1 MKLVRLTMT
10 NFGKWQDKHIDFQ
23 KDLTLVYGNNEAGKT
38 TLHHFIQT
46 MLFGFPKRRKSFRDY
61 EPRQGGLF
69 GGSLTIEVTNYG
81 EIRIERYK
89 SINRG
94 KAQVTLADGQEI
106 TEEELMALL
115 SPLTAELFSEVFSL
129 QQEQLRELKYLTEE
143 KLQELLLAVG
153 MTGSKKIVTV
163 KSTLNKQEQ
172 ALYKPTGRLP
182 LINLKLKEYETIR
195 SQVIKKTQMERQ
207 YQQQRQ
213 DLATKEQVLQ
223 DSQAKLSELKSE
235 EQLIAQQITAFP
247 LWQERQHLQKQLG
260 KDGFS
265 DIDEVSKLYQDYQ
278 FVKKEEENYLVKQ
291 KNELERSQATPAY
304 LFYLENQVGIEKL
317 TSQQNR
323 MEQNRQQIKW
333 LETRVS
339 QRENETEQL
348 LAELPELAIQGRY
361 FPELLE
367 QEQLKVLAQ
376 QEDSCHFNL
385 QQQERH
391 FDQVL
396 SEIEEEA
403 GRSKKV
409 TEKNSQQR
417 LGQLFGIGAAVFLL
431 IGLSCL
437 FLKLFL
443 IGGLSVLA
451 SFVLLLLKGKGKAQ
465 LSPEKAT
472 SLNEKEGL
480 LENIAEEIEK
490 IQRELKSLQE
500 QKQRLAETYQ
510 FKLEQSVS
518 QWLLEL
524 PQRGQLVR
532 VVEEL
537 ASLKG
542 ELTEGQ
548 RELNSYRQEFSF
560 MKEWLPIATSSDE
573 ELLTALTN
581 FVAEMSQR
589 SLALNQAG
597 QSLTTWQEPLA
608 ELAKRRETLTVRL
621 YSFLPAGVTHS
632 MDNVQRLLFENQ
644 QRSHQA
650 AELAKLSLQVDQL
663 FNDQQDYQL
672 ATLVTIKGK
681 LKEEIPDLIR
691 KQQEQS
697 RAIEKLRFLIQ
708 QQESDGTLRELY
720 QTEANLETELREL
733 INQWYDNRL
742 GDEILQAT
750 LDQLAKSQLPDLL
763 RTTTAFFK
771 LLTAERFVEVSY
783 EGDELLLKDQ
793 QGLDYEVKELSTGS
807 RDQLYMATRL
817 GFIQLHSQESL
828 SPVIIDDGWLHY
840 DSQRKQQLFR
850 LLKQLSCDNQIIC
863 LSSDSELLAFMED
876 ENEGII
882 VL

>member
-10 NFGKWQDKHIDFQ
+10 NFGKWQDKSIEFR

-69 GGSLTIEVTNYG
+69 GGSLTIEVANYG

-182 LINLKLKEYETIR
+182 LINLKLKEYEMIR

-213 DLATKEQVLQ
+213 DLATKEEVLQ
-223 DSQAKLSELKSE
+223 NSQAKLSELKRE

-260 KDGFS
+260 KEGFS
-265 DIDEVSKLYQDYQ
+265 EIDEVSKLYQDYQ

-304 LFYLENQVGIEKL
+304 LFYLENQVGIENL

-348 LAELPELAIQGRY
+348 LAELPELVIQGRY

-403 GRSKKV
+403 GSSKKV
-409 TEKNSQQR
+409 TEKNSQQPP
-417 LGQLFGIGAAVFLL
+417 GQLFGIGAAVLLL

-451 SFVLLLLKGKGKAQ
+451 SFVLLLLKSKGKAQ
-465 LSPEKAT
+465 LVPEKVT
-472 SLNEKEGL
+472 SLREKEGL

-490 IQRELKSLQE
+490 IQRELKSLHG
-500 QKQRLAETYQ
+500 QKQAVAETYQ

-542 ELTEGQ
+542 ELSEGQ

-581 FVAEMSQR
+581 FVTEMSQR

-608 ELAKRRETLTVRL
+608 ELAKRRETLTARL

-644 QRSHQA
+644 QRSQQA

-672 ATLVTIKGK
+672 ATLVTRKEE

-697 RAIEKLRFLIQ
+697 GAIEKLRFLIQ

-720 QTEANLETELREL
+720 QKEANLETELREL

-793 QGLDYEVKELSTGS
+793 QGLDYAVKELSTGS
-807 RDQLYMATRL
+807 RDQLYMAIRL

>member
-1 MKLVRLTMT
+1 
-10 NFGKWQDKHIDFQ
+10 
-23 KDLTLVYGNNEAGKT
+23 
-38 TLHHFIQT
+38 
-46 MLFGFPKRRKSFRDY
+46 
-61 EPRQGGLF
+61 
-69 GGSLTIEVTNYG
+69 
-81 EIRIERYK
+81 
-89 SINRG
+89 
-94 KAQVTLADGQEI
+94 
-106 TEEELMALL
+106 
-115 SPLTAELFSEVFSL
+115 
-129 QQEQLRELKYLTEE
+129 
-143 KLQELLLAVG
+143 
-153 MTGSKKIVTV
+153 
-163 KSTLNKQEQ
+163 
-172 ALYKPTGRLP
+172 
-182 LINLKLKEYETIR
+182 
-195 SQVIKKTQMERQ
+195 
-207 YQQQRQ
+207 
-213 DLATKEQVLQ
+213 
-223 DSQAKLSELKSE
+223 
-235 EQLIAQQITAFP
+235 
-247 LWQERQHLQKQLG
+247 
-260 KDGFS
+260 
-265 DIDEVSKLYQDYQ
+265 
-278 FVKKEEENYLVKQ
+278 
-291 KNELERSQATPAY
+291 
-304 LFYLENQVGIEKL
+304 
-317 TSQQNR
+317 
-323 MEQNRQQIKW
+323 
-333 LETRVS
+333 
-339 QRENETEQL
+339 TEQL
-348 LAELPELAIQGRY
+348 LAELPELVIQGRY

-403 GRSKKV
+403 GSSKKV

-451 SFVLLLLKGKGKAQ
+451 SFVLLLLKSKGKAQ
-465 LSPEKAT
+465 LVPEKVT
-472 SLNEKEGL
+472 SLREKEGL

-490 IQRELKSLQE
+490 IQRELKSLHG
-500 QKQRLAETYQ
+500 QKQAVAETYQ

-542 ELTEGQ
+542 ELSEGQ

-581 FVAEMSQR
+581 FVTEMSQR

-608 ELAKRRETLTVRL
+608 ELAKRRETLTARL

-644 QRSHQA
+644 QRSQQA

-672 ATLVTIKGK
+672 ATLVTRKEE

-697 RAIEKLRFLIQ
+697 GAIEKLRFLIQ

-720 QTEANLETELREL
+720 QKEANLETELREL

-793 QGLDYEVKELSTGS
+793 QGLDYAVKELSTGS
-807 RDQLYMATRL
+807 RDQLYMAIRL

-863 LSSDSELLAFMED
+863 LSSDSELLAFIED